1 MIYNTKKTS
10 RIFIH
15 VDSFIMPRKY
25 SIKIGINNIMQYI
38 LQLPE

>member
-10 RIFIH
+10 RNFIH
-15 VDSFIMPRKY
+15 IDSFIMLIKY